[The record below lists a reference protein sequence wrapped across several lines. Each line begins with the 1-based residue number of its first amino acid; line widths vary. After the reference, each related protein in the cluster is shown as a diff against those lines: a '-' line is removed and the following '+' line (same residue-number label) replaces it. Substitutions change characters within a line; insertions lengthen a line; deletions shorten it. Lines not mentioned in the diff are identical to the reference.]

1 MLFCEKASDVWKELV
16 ETYGQSNKARLFQA
30 QKEIS
35 CISQAGLDIVAY
47 FNKAKKAWDEF
58 TAVGATPKCTC
69 GKCECDVNSRLQGYE
84 QEQRVIQFIM
94 GLNESY
100 TPVRGNILMMKPFPT
115 LGQVYSLLV
124 QEEKQRQVK
133 SGGIFQTESASFSA
147 ETGQIG
153 GQSSGRLLQA
163 RKQERGKTRP
173 YCSHCKRQ
181 GHIMETCYKI
191 HGYPNRQGGKNKN
204 YRGANGAWGEQ
215 ESQTDQLSSTPILPG
230 LNQEQSKQL
239 FQFLTN

>member
-1 MLFCEKASDVWKELV
+1 
-16 ETYGQSNKARLFQA
+16 
-30 QKEIS
+30 
-35 CISQAGLDIVAY
+35 
-47 FNKAKKAWDEF
+47 
-58 TAVGATPKCTC
+58 
-69 GKCECDVNSRLQGYE
+69 
-84 QEQRVIQFIM
+84 
-94 GLNESY
+94 
-100 TPVRGNILMMKPFPT
+100 MMKPFPT

-147 ETGQIG
+147 ETSQIS

-163 RKQERGKTRP
+163 RKQEGGKPRP
-173 YCSHCKRQ
+173 YCSHYKRQ
-181 GHIMETCYKI
+181 GHTMETCYKI

-239 FQFLTN
+239 FQFLTNLTGAETKGARSCICSTSGRYYASSKCCIFFMYSTSRSLDPRQWSKRAYELRTDIIA